1 MRRHSAVSIL
11 AETIARASVDL
22 DDESD
27 SASAC
32 ELPALDAINAMAA
45 EVCSRLSRI
54 CAGTRPHLRRDF
66 PTSAP
71 GLASLIRCGAFSVES
86 ACCGCCRSPPAARL
100 GAA

>member
-45 EVCSRLSRI
+45 
-54 CAGTRPHLRRDF
+54 
-66 PTSAP
+66 
-71 GLASLIRCGAFSVES
+71 AS
-86 ACCGCCRSPPAARL
+86 
-100 GAA
+100 